1 MERNLKTDTY
11 KHSTIFFTWLEDY
24 ASEWMCIIF
33 IIIIIIIT
41 INITIIIIII
51 ITIIVVVIIIIIWI
65 TFTCL
70 CKWMNVQYI
79 WYHCYYY
86 H

>member
-1 MERNLKTDTY
+1 MECNLKTLNY
-11 KHSTIFFTWLEDY
+11 FFSTELEDY

-41 INITIIIIII
+41 ITITIIII
-51 ITIIVVVIIIIIWI
+51 ITIIVGVIIIIIIIIWI

-70 CKWMNVQYI
+70 CKWMNVQYV

>member
-11 KHSTIFFTWLEDY
+11 KHWTIFFTWLEDY

-41 INITIIIIII
+41 INITIIIIV